1 MEERVDLVGWL
12 EFLVNGNV
20 WINFFNDEYDNSFK
34 KLIDEITAVEK
45 LLATN
50 PRKIFIYFFLLIK
63 LFINIL

>member
-34 KLIDEITAVEK
+34 KLIDEITAIEK

-50 PRKIFIYFFLLIK
+50 PRKIFSFIFFY
-63 LFINIL
+63 